1 MLDSAHEMWGTFLH
15 HWLVT
20 AASSWPCGCTCRTQ
34 LESKFEILCSSG
46 CLNLEFVG
54 SVPLSFEVFVV
65 FLLLFFLI
73 LEWVSLDC
81 YLYSWIMLHVFCVS
95 YRYLIT
101 PHHSTFFSKYTL
113 ILTGFDLWDGK
124 IIYSTCS
131 LGFLIP
137 TEAFNKLCYCIEL
150 VKSSFFFLSSP
161 GQI

>member
-1 MLDSAHEMWGTFLH
+1 MLDSAREMWGTFLH

-20 AASSWPCGCTCRTQ
+20 AAVADPVDAHAGSSLNPSLKFSVVWGAWIWSLSVQSHCR
-34 LESKFEILCSSG
+34 LR
-46 CLNLEFVG
+46 
-54 SVPLSFEVFVV
+54 
-65 FLLLFFLI
+65 FLWCFCCFFFI

-95 YRYLIT
+95 DRYLIT